1 MLPEKLL
8 FDPRKLTPQILEQ
21 EVDVLNPF
29 SPDSTCLA
37 STCIHMPPPSPPSR
51 VRTARHRGELQELQE
66 MIDEAD
72 RDGDGGEAQRNDGD
86 GGEARGFQER
96 LSHVT

>member
-1 MLPEKLL
+1 MLHSVGEDIYIYRVHIICISSTVIIFLEPSIILMIFGL
-8 FDPRKLTPQILEQ
+8 FP
-21 EVDVLNPF
+21 
-29 SPDSTCLA
+29 
-37 STCIHMPPPSPPSR
+37 
-51 VRTARHRGELQELQE
+51 LQELQE

>member
-1 MLPEKLL
+1 
-8 FDPRKLTPQILEQ
+8 
-21 EVDVLNPF
+21 
-29 SPDSTCLA
+29 
-37 STCIHMPPPSPPSR
+37 
-51 VRTARHRGELQELQE
+51 